1 MIFEKESG
9 FFPQHRAD
17 RYIRVKASRTA
28 DTPRP
33 SLVERARSI
42 LAGKQIGNLPA
53 TTFATPNDTPELNA
67 LKALFGAPISMGR
80 GEKPVELLP
89 AAACFLPLFIN
100 FKRRLFMGKKQT
112 SPPVIPLLKTV
123 EQMSKISGIGE
134 NKLRELM
141 DKGEIEYVQNGNR
154 RLIAESAIWDWYNR
168 NKVPAKASGGE

>member
-1 MIFEKESG
+1 
-9 FFPQHRAD
+9 
-17 RYIRVKASRTA
+17 
-28 DTPRP
+28 
-33 SLVERARSI
+33 
-42 LAGKQIGNLPA
+42 
-53 TTFATPNDTPELNA
+53 TFATPNDTPELNA

-80 GEKPVELLP
+80 GENPVELLP
-89 AAACFLPLFIN
+89 AAACFLPIFIY
-100 FKRRLFMGKKQT
+100 FERRIFMGKKQAST
-112 SPPVIPLLKTV
+112 PVIPLLKTV